1 MGKFVFFMI
10 HSQNERKITTTSK
23 VSASD
28 LSTQQ
33 KQVDKVV
40 EEYSDIFSSPIRV
53 PLHCQVKHP
62 IDLTPSTPLP
72 NGPVYRFSLLENE
85 EIKRQIQEL
94 LHKGH
99 IRPSSSPCGSP
110 IMLVQNKDGTW

>member
-10 HSQNERKITTTSK
+10 HSQNKRKITATSR
-23 VSASD
+23 VSVAD

-40 EEYSDIFSSPIRV
+40 EEYSDIFSSPTGV

-62 IDLTPSTPLP
+62 IDLTPAHRYPMGQSIIAL
-72 NGPVYRFSLLENE
+72 
-85 EIKRQIQEL
+85 
-94 LHKGH
+94 
-99 IRPSSSPCGSP
+99 C
-110 IMLVQNKDGTW
+110 